1 MSPLPARPGP
11 RPRTWLALVALVLM
25 AHAAAVLDWGALW
38 ALTQAP
44 DQAGVKV
51 ATSVDPRAVA
61 PQAPR
66 PLPQPAVVRVAQVRW
81 IATPANNTPHTTNP
95 TQTPRS
101 KPVLKTPTPKTPA
114 KTSRAA
120 PPSPPPPPPGQPA
133 TSAELSAPARDN
145 PPQAEDTVA
154 QAAATSDAAAAPP
167 TPDTASPA
175 TDNTPTPAEA
185 IDATPSVAPSPPV
198 NAAPSS
204 PALQAAEPRPALLP
218 GNRWLRYDVTGQAK
232 GLNYRAS
239 GEIRWQANDG
249 RYQADLKISAFL
261 LGSRS
266 QQSTGRLTDTGLVPE
281 RFADKSRSE
290 RAAHFEPEQGRI
302 RFSNNA
308 PDAPWLP
315 GTQDRLSVFF
325 QLAAWLNA
333 RPDSLREGQRLS
345 LPVAGTGGADQWHLL
360 VQTQEPL
367 DLPAGRWDTLR
378 VEVLPQKTFDQR
390 VELWLAPKLDHLPVR
405 IRITQGNGDVVDQQ
419 LSALP

>member
-1 MSPLPARPGP
+1 MSLLRERPGP
-11 RPRTWLALVALVLM
+11 HPRTWLALGVLVLL
-25 AHAAAVLDWGALW
+25 AHAAPLLDWGALW
-38 ALTQAP
+38 TLAASP
-44 DQAGVKV
+44 DKAGASSTASPPSSAAGPSAASPKPP
-51 ATSVDPRAVA
+51 S
-61 PQAPR
+61 
-66 PLPQPAVVRVAQVRW
+66 AVVRVAQVRW
-81 IATPANNTPHTTNP
+81 IAPDATPAAPERPAAYPKVAQRTPPKPPPPAIKPATDSQPQPGARTAPDSTPEPTVLAESAAPDTNNAAQSAPQPVPSHPPVAPEPATQPTDARAPAPDSPPTSHRHTEA
-95 TQTPRS
+95 
-101 KPVLKTPTPKTPA
+101 TPA
-114 KTSRAA
+114 K
-120 PPSPPPPPPGQPA
+120 
-133 TSAELSAPARDN
+133 
-145 PPQAEDTVA
+145 
-154 QAAATSDAAAAPP
+154 
-167 TPDTASPA
+167 AS
-175 TDNTPTPAEA
+175 
-185 IDATPSVAPSPPV
+185 
-198 NAAPSS
+198 
-204 PALQAAEPRPALLP
+204 LQAAPTQPTLLP
-218 GNRWLRYDVTGQAK
+218 GNRWLRYDVLGQAK

-239 GEIRWQANDG
+239 GEIRWQIHEG

-345 LPVAGTGGADQWHLL
+345 LPVAGTSAADQWQLL
-360 VQTQEPL
+360 VQAQEPL

-378 VEVLPQKTFDQR
+378 IEVLPQKIFDQR
-390 VELWLAPKLDHLPVR
+390 IELWLAPKLDHLPVR
-405 IRITQGNGDVVDQQ
+405 IRITQTNGDVVDQQ